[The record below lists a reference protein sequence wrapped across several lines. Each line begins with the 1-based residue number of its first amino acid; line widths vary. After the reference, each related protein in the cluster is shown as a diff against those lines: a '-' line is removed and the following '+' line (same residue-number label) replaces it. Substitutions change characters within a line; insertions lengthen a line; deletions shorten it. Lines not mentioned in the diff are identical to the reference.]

1 MNKLTVLAE
10 LMLVLMGL
18 FLPFYLMVVLFG

>member
-18 FLPFYLMVVLFG
+18 FLPFYMGAFLFG

>member
-1 MNKLTVLAE
+1 MNKLTVFAE

-18 FLPFYLMVVLFG
+18 FLPFVISAIIFG

>member
-18 FLPFYLMVVLFG
+18 FLPFYMCAFLFG